1 MGSRELQK
9 GNIVAAVWQDKK
21 QVAFLSTLS
30 NLNEQINVTRRVG
43 RNVLNMIQL
52 HCATVYNQKM
62 NGVDRHHQL
71 RMTYSLGRDREK
83 SWKYIFWFV
92 MNCSIVNAFIIFSN
106 SSRRQNAEKKR
117 FTHLDFR
124 IELAHELIAGFCGR
138 KRKGAE
144 QRHTIRRAKL
154 FRT

>member
-71 RMTYSLGRDREK
+71 RMTYSLGRDGEK

-106 SSRRQNAEKKR
+106 SSRRQNAKKKR